1 MPTDKKI
8 KTLHWPTSYPDP
20 ARGKP
25 YDCIFVKEHI
35 LSVAPYC
42 QNRVLFTSSDQP
54 ANGKL
59 VEIITTVED
68 GIYTDRIYMKTI
80 RPLWIT
86 NIYARIILLIY
97 FLKMIFVEQFYPKI
111 LHIHFHQAG
120 LIAMLFC
127 RIFRI
132 KMVVTEHWSAFIG
145 WPELPAVRFQK
156 AAGVFQYAQW
166 VFTVSEKIKKG
177 IEERCGIDLT
187 KKTSVTLNS
196 VDTGIFYSGF
206 SNSNPNEEVKNILA
220 VARLAEEKDLPVLFK
235 ALSFLTKTNED
246 FLCQIIGTG
255 DPDQYKDQLLDLGLT
270 KKVAFLGATPK
281 YEIAQKM
288 RAADVL
294 VISSFIEN
302 SPCVIGEALCTGL
315 PVVSTNVGGI
325 PELLDESNGI
335 LVPPR
340 EPETLAKALITALW
354 ERKFER
360 NTISEKAQQ
369 HFSFPAIGQQLFDV
383 YQKVIS

>member
-1 MPTDKKI
+1 MPPDKKI
-8 KTLHWPTSYPDP
+8 KILHWPTSYPDP

-35 LSVAPYC
+35 VSLAPYC

-54 ANGKL
+54 SNGKW
-59 VEIITTVED
+59 VEIIATVED
-68 GIYTDRIYMKTI
+68 GVSTDRIYFKTV

-86 NIYARIILLIY
+86 NIYIRIVLFFY
-97 FLKMIFVEQFYPKI
+97 FLRLILSERYYPNI

-120 LIAMLFC
+120 LVAILFS

-156 AAGVFQYAQW
+156 AAEVFQYVQW

-187 KKTSVTLNS
+187 GKTSVTLNS
-196 VDTGIFYSGF
+196 VDTKIFHPNF
-206 SNSNPNEEVKNILA
+206 SNLNFNRQVRSILA
-220 VARLAEEKDLPVLFK
+220 VARLAEEKDLPALFK

-270 KKVAFLGATPK
+270 KKVVFLGAKPK
-281 YEIAQKM
+281 YEIAQEM

-294 VISSFIEN
+294 VVSSFIEN

-340 EPETLAKALITALW
+340 EPETLAKALKTALW
-354 ERKFER
+354 EREFDR
-360 NTISEKAQQ
+360 NTISVKAQQ
-369 HFSFPAIGQQLFDV
+369 HFSFLAIGKQLFDV

>member
-1 MPTDKKI
+1 M
-8 KTLHWPTSYPDP
+8 
-20 ARGKP
+20 
-25 YDCIFVKEHI
+25 
-35 LSVAPYC
+35 
-42 QNRVLFTSSDQP
+42 FTSSDQP